1 LGEYSLICFTNLVKH
16 FLYYSITGGLW
27 NGQEQYDA
35 LFSQTIFDLADYLV
49 SNILLL
55 LGVFYISLFVPYK
68 IPKNKL
74 LEELSI
80 GTK

>member
-1 LGEYSLICFTNLVKH
+1 M
-16 FLYYSITGGLW
+16 
-27 NGQEQYDA
+27 
-35 LFSQTIFDLADYLV
+35 FSQTIFDLADYLV

-55 LGVFYISLFVPYK
+55 LGVFCISLFVPYK

-80 GTK
+80 GTKYGKQWFVVWFFLIRYIVPVTVLVVFLDVIGII